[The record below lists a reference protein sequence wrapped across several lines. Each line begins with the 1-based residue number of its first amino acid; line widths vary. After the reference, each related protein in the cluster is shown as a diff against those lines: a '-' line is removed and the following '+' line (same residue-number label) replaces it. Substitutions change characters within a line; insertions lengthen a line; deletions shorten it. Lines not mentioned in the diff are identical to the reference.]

1 MFRAIAQ
8 SDALQL
14 RDLAWKHKNNNYY
27 RVLCQNQSLLCSSK
41 SLDSLTLPELRAE
54 LVYLSHYFG
63 SLDGM
68 IRFSGDLCHQKDTAL
83 LFGIRT
89 PQDPDHE
96 HLVDHFVVKRN
107 SYLGRA
113 YHNTRSS
120 STHSD
125 QPTADVILSA
135 RELDYLV
142 RTTVGEYLQESLSQ
156 LHYQLSYLPILKPCL
171 DSAIHGSCTRVG
183 CDRDHVAIKLPNHP
197 EDLVRT
203 ILQTIQTLYRLF
215 NLPVNRDHKYVYYL
229 QDIRRLWLRRYF
241 DSIHPLSHRLGCA
254 TAHRGLSV
262 QSHHILQEWIS
273 QQIFALKPYFR
284 EARDQFFLSESM
296 MLSYMAY
303 VSNDWVMPG
312 YIGRADRLFTSRGDL
327 VRKGSQYSIVADIIS
342 ALDRFR
348 GGDTRVV
355 RGILAVQ

>member
-14 RDLAWKHKNNNYY
+14 RDMAWKHKNNNYY

-41 SLDSLTLPELRAE
+41 SLDSLTLPELHTE

-68 IRFSGDLCHQKDTAL
+68 IRFSGDLGHQKDTAL

-89 PQDPDHE
+89 PQDPDHK
-96 HLVDHFVVKRN
+96 HLVNHFVVKHA

-113 YHNTRSS
+113 YYHTRSS
-120 STHSD
+120 LAHN
-125 QPTADVILSA
+125 QPTTDIILSA
-135 RELDYLV
+135 RELDHLV
-142 RTTVGEYLQESLSQ
+142 RTTVGENLQESLSQ
-156 LHYQLSYLPILKPCL
+156 LHHQLSCLAILNPCL
-171 DSAIHGSCTRVG
+171 DSAIRGSCTRVG
-183 CDRDHVAIKLPNHP
+183 CYRDHVAIKLPNHP
-197 EDLVRT
+197 EDLVRI
-203 ILQTIQTLYRLF
+203 ILQTVQTLYRLF
-215 NLPVNRDHKYVYYL
+215 NLPVNRDRKFVYYL
-229 QDIRRLWLRRYF
+229 QDIRRFWLRRYF

-273 QQIFALKPYFR
+273 QQIFSLKPYFR
-284 EARDQFFLSESM
+284 ETRDQYFLSDSM

-312 YIGRADRLFTSRGDL
+312 YIRRANRLFTFRGDL
-327 VRKGSQYSIVADIIS
+327 VRKNSPYSIVTDIIS
-342 ALDRFR
+342 ALDRIQ
-348 GGDTRVV
+348 GGYSRVV
-355 RGILAVQ
+355 RGVLAVQ